1 MNGPIRGVK
10 RYMAPCG
17 RADPHRLGLPRGQIV
32 ALHARLPCLEH
43 GEQEAFILTSRLIG
57 GDHIPVARIR
67 LALGKLTLTVCD
79 RRLGSLVGP
88 AELASGVKSAKRV
101 PSAKA

>member
-1 MNGPIRGVK
+1 
-10 RYMAPCG
+10 
-17 RADPHRLGLPRGQIV
+17 
-32 ALHARLPCLEH
+32 
-43 GEQEAFILTSRLIG
+43 LTSRLIG

-88 AELASGVKSAKRV
+88 AELAGGVKSAKRV